1 MKRARTERNEA
12 ENTRIETEINHSL
25 ATEEELMPSSGF
37 ASAVMDRVRQE
48 TALPAPIPF
57 PWKRAIPLLLLACG
71 GIVWSTLELVRIGL
85 PGLGLITRGQ
95 AGLSQPGLSWLTNPL
110 ANLSAVQ
117 ARPVEQAGW
126 VALAL
131 GISLLSWLLSR
142 RLAGRGG
149 LL

>member
-1 MKRARTERNEA
+1 
-12 ENTRIETEINHSL
+12 
-25 ATEEELMPSSGF
+25 
-37 ASAVMDRVRQE
+37 
-48 TALPAPIPF
+48 
-57 PWKRAIPLLLLACG
+57 
-71 GIVWSTLELVRIGL
+71 
-85 PGLGLITRGQ
+85 
-95 AGLSQPGLSWLTNPL
+95 
-110 ANLSAVQ
+110 VQ